1 MFALRSIGN
10 TKQDGWHDWLPFKM
24 QNDTKQKQANKR
36 KKRKCVRT
44 QYVDLC
50 QKQRK
55 R

>member
-1 MFALRSIGN
+1 MFAPRSIGN
-10 TKQDGWHDWLPFKM
+10 TKQDGCTTGYLSKCKM
-24 QNDTKQKQANKR
+24 TRTKANKR
-36 KKRKCVRT
+36 EKRKCVRT